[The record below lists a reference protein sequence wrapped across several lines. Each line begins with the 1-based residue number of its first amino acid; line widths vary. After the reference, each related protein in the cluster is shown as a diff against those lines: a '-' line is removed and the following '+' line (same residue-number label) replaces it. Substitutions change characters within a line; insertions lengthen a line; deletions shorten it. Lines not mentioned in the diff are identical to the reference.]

1 MENSQFEIREVDPR
15 ELTAWDNNPRN
26 HKIPMLKK
34 SIERFG
40 FRNIVVVNRRNNV
53 IEAGHGRVQA
63 AIELNLPTVPALF
76 VDDDETTATA
86 YTIADNRQSELSSW
100 DEEALVPL
108 LQEIQDM
115 ENITAI
121 GYTDAEIKDLLR
133 RVMPTETMIAG
144 LSNEEKLDIY
154 NEGTIRQIIL
164 YYAPEQYTDLLMR
177 MRAIMAKLG
186 VESNSELLVALIEH
200 YEASNR

>member
-1 MENSQFEIREVDPR
+1 
-15 ELTAWDNNPRN
+15 
-26 HKIPMLKK
+26 
-34 SIERFG
+34 
-40 FRNIVVVNRRNNV
+40 
-53 IEAGHGRVQA
+53 
-63 AIELNLPTVPALF
+63 
-76 VDDDETTATA
+76 
-86 YTIADNRQSELSSW
+86 
-100 DEEALVPL
+100 
-108 LQEIQDM
+108 M